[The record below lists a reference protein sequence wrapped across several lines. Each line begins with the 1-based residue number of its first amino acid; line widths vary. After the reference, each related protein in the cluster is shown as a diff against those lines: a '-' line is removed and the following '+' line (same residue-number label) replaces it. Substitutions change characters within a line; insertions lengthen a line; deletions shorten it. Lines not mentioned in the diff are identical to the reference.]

1 MSQSLDSMLD
11 DVTDMMISH
20 IPHDND
26 IDELDYL
33 FFDR

>member
-11 DVTDMMISH
+11 LTDMMISN

-26 IDELDYL
+26 IDELNFL

>member
-1 MSQSLDSMLD
+1 MSQSLDSML

-26 IDELDYL
+26 IDELNYL